1 MRHTLR
7 NRDSTNF
14 LREIRVGLRASRKGP
29 FGTKEKRVP
38 ALEKERL
45 QFFQRLLRPLDRE
58 TRTRKNDYQSI
69 IMDFRPN
76 GERSMSM
83 GGGSEDIPRAL
94 KCANVNFDALQ
105 ERPLAQ
111 TVVCFLSSFL
121 PTLCARDGFVS
132 TPPACREG
140 KGARR
145 IQWGQFWSI

>member
-38 ALEKERL
+38 ELEKERL

-58 TRTRKNDYQSI
+58 TCTRKDDDQSI
-69 IMDFRPN
+69 IMDFRLN

-94 KCANVNFDALQ
+94 KCANVNGTPYKRDHLLKQLFVFF
-105 ERPLAQ
+105 PL
-111 TVVCFLSSFL
+111 FSL
-121 PTLCARDGFVS
+121 PSARGMAS
-132 TPPACREG
+132 
-140 KGARR
+140 
-145 IQWGQFWSI
+145 